1 MKIDIV
7 SDVVCPWCYIGKRHL
22 EEALARWSTESSVAI
37 EVEWQ
42 PYELNPDLPGEGTD
56 RKSYLDSKFG
66 GPERAAQIYDRVRA
80 AGRGAGIEFD
90 FDRIVR
96 QPNTFAA
103 HRLIAAA
110 APGVPQT
117 ALVERLFRGYFLEG
131 ADLTQRDVLL
141 GLAADAG
148 LAPAEAE
155 TALNDEARERHV
167 RAAEFHAQ
175 RMGVSGVPFFI
186 VDRRFALS
194 GAQPP
199 DVILGAL
206 RHAASAQSQA
216 AQQ

>member
-1 MKIDIV
+1 VKIDIV
-7 SDVVCPWCYIGKRHL
+7 SDVVCPWCFIGKRHL
-22 EEALARWSTESSVAI
+22 EEALARWAAESPVAI

-42 PYELNPDLPGEGTD
+42 PYELNPDLPPEGAD
-56 RKSYLDSKFG
+56 RKSYLENKFG
-66 GPERAAQIYDRVRA
+66 GPERATQIYDRVRA
-80 AGRGAGIEFD
+80 AGRTAGIAFE

-96 QPNTFAA
+96 QPNTLAA
-103 HRLIAAA
+103 HRLISA
-110 APGVPQT
+110 APPGDAQT

-131 ADLTQRDVLL
+131 ADLTRHDVLV
-141 GLAADAG
+141 GLAGEAG
-148 LAPAEAE
+148 MPTPEAEA
-155 TALNDEARERHV
+155 ALRDEARERHV

-206 RHAASAQSQA
+206 RHAASAPSQA